1 MSVTF
6 VVVSV
11 VLLCFRPIFPFSSFQ
26 PFLFI
31 EGFDSSALC
40 RSRRE
45 LSNEYVRYCYSLL
58 FKFSFFSLSS
68 CPLFSIFFSNQIAIQ
83 THICLQKLAS
93 IQPRTSPLKFAA
105 SRGDEVLTPEESCA
119 AKCALQ
125 PKRLN
130 LLGIKVRP
138 LASSRME
145 VPPTMIDRAN

>member
-1 MSVTF
+1 MTLAHSAKKLYFLQKVEISE
-6 VVVSV
+6 VCKRVHCVD
-11 VLLCFRPIFPFSSFQ
+11 LEESF
-26 PFLFI
+26 
-31 EGFDSSALC
+31 
-40 RSRRE
+40 
-45 LSNEYVRYCYSLL
+45 
-58 FKFSFFSLSS
+58 
-68 CPLFSIFFSNQIAIQ
+68 Q